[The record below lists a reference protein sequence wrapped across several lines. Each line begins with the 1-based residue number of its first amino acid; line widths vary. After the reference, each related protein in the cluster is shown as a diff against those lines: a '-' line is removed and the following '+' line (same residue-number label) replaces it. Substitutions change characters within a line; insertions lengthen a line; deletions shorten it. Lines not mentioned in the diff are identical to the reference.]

1 MNIRILLAA
10 TAAIVLSLAYASAR
24 TWTSSDG
31 KRRFEGELKSYD
43 AGAGIV
49 TVVLAN
55 GQEIRFTLDKLSVE
69 DRDFLSKGSPAI
81 TPGGNLPTT
90 LAREGVLKILKDGR
104 LIAHKLD
111 PQPRYYLLYF
121 SASW

>member
-1 MNIRILLAA
+1 MDKRTLLAA
-10 TAAIVLSLAYASAR
+10 TAAILLSPAYASAR

-31 KRRFEGELKSYD
+31 KHRFEGDLKSCD

-69 DRDFLSKGSPAI
+69 DRDFLTKGRRPAPRVA
-81 TPGGNLPTT
+81 TCPPPSQ
-90 LAREGVLKILKDGR
+90 GR
-104 LIAHKLD
+104 ACS
-111 PQPRYYLLYF
+111 R
-121 SASW
+121 S